1 MRGFGHR
8 LVAITAV
15 LMACLSVL
23 GTAGARAGHGGTHA
37 CSSSP
42 RRPRSATGRSR
53 RASQAVKEL
62 GAANSFAVDATE
74 DAAAF
79 TRREPRP
86 LRRGRVDVDHRRR
99 ARRDAAGRV
108 RALHPGRRRLRR
120 RPRRERHRV
129 HVELVRRP
137 RRRVLQQPSREP
149 QTATVEVA
157 DHAHPSTKHLPAR
170 WTRFGRVV
178 QLPIQPARQGPR
190 ARHPGRDD
198 LHARRPAMGTDHPI
212 AWCQLLPGR
221 PLLVHGHGPHRRVL
235 PTRSSASTCS
245 AASCGP
251 PARQANDCG
260 GTVWNNF
267 QKVVL
272 DDNVASPMGLD
283 VAPDGRVI
291 YIERAGQVR
300 VIDPATAHDQ
310 DGDRPSRCT
319 TRRRTACSASR
330 WTRTSPPTAGS
341 TSTTRRRR
349 ARSRH
354 RAST

>member
-1 MRGFGHR
+1 MVWLSTTGD
-8 LVAITAV
+8 V
-15 LMACLSVL
+15 L
-23 GTAGARAGHGGTHA
+23 
-37 CSSSP
+37 
-42 RRPRSATGRSR
+42 
-53 RASQAVKEL
+53 
-62 GAANSFAVDATE
+62 DAPQQ
-74 DAAAF
+74 AAF
-79 TRREPRP
+79 ERYIQA
-86 LRRGRVDVDHRRR
+86 GGGYAGVH
-99 ARRDAAGRV
+99 AASDTEYTWNWYGGLV
-108 RALHPGRRRLRR
+108 GAYFSGHPD
-120 RPRRERHRV
+120 
-129 HVELVRRP
+129 
-137 RRRVLQQPSREP
+137 P

-170 WTRFGRVV
+170 WTRFDEWYNFQSNPRGKVHV
-178 QLPIQPARQGPR
+178 LATLDETTYTPA
-190 ARHPGRDD
+190 A
-198 LHARRPAMGTDHPI
+198 AMGTDHPI

-221 PLLVHGHGPHRRVL
+221 SLLVHGHAATPTSPSPIRR
-235 PTRSSASTCS
+235 SASTCS

-251 PARQANDCG
+251 PACSANDCG
-260 GTVWNNF
+260 GTVYNNF

-300 VIDPATAHDQ
+300 VIDPVTEHDQ
-310 DGDRPSRCT
+310 DGAARSRST